1 MRAYLDFQGLVAQA
15 VLHEDNLELGCLLV
29 NLCALGE
36 LIHRLR
42 DTGGAAL
49 MSGFRILGTESQQWS
64 LL

>member
-1 MRAYLDFQGLVAQA
+1 MRAYLDFQGLVAQS
-15 VLHEDNLELGCLLV
+15 VLHEDNLELV
-29 NLCALGE
+29 NLCGLGE